1 MRADEADEASP
12 LPRLSSLRI
21 ASAASA
27 TADTDDVT
35 QDMRA
40 RLIDN
45 ALTAAEESIGFAQ
58 NADNEA
64 GRSAHVHAAVVSL
77 MVVLRVEDRRQSAS
91 PRAALHPTDPEPT
104 RQRR

>member
-27 TADTDDVT
+27 AAGTDDVT
-35 QDMRA
+35 QDLRA

-58 NADNEA
+58 NADTEA

-77 MVVLRVEDRRQSAS
+77 MVVLRVEDRRRQSAS
-91 PRAALHPTDPEPT
+91 PRAARHTSDPGLI
-104 RQRR
+104 RRR